1 MAEPADTAH
10 LAQPP
15 TGLDQ
20 RAPGH
25 RGLHPG
31 RAKLLR
37 HYVQTIHRAF
47 AEFLTIPTIVTASF
61 LLLAVVT
68 YLFDRARSTEQGPTA
83 GLLSSI
89 LFSDS
94 QSVSSLLRVIAAGII
109 TLTSITFAL
118 LLLAVQQGAAALTSQ
133 VLDQFLRRRPNQ
145 FYFGFFVGLVL
156 YTLIILATSS
166 PTHNPVYG
174 VTIALFMTVVTLYL
188 LILLIYTTVDQMRPV
203 MIIQAIRDHTLAA
216 RAAQLPLLRR
226 TRRSTA
232 ALRPIVVPVAADAS
246 GFLVR
251 VHLGIL
257 EKALEAAAGEVE
269 IVIAASIGDY
279 ITLHDVLA
287 EIRGGNAGDASSLEQ
302 AVRAALVLEEQRDL
316 ATDPAFGIEQLVTIG
331 WTSISTA
338 KSYPEPGLLV
348 CRSLRYILAH
358 WFEPDDRAA
367 GAAADGAVDL
377 RGHAPNQAAAP
388 IVYRDNVPEQVMKAF
403 ESLAV
408 VASESMQ
415 HQTLAEILRTFAV
428 MFGRLPPPL
437 QERSEDLLLRSL
449 SALGEHVPT
458 TDLDESLSDVIN
470 ALTAE
475 RRNRTSLAMAE
486 AQRQLRSNIGRL
498 NSRSTRATLGNPAI

>member
-1 MAEPADTAH
+1 
-10 LAQPP
+10 
-15 TGLDQ
+15 
-20 RAPGH
+20 
-25 RGLHPG
+25 
-31 RAKLLR
+31 
-37 HYVQTIHRAF
+37 
-47 AEFLTIPTIVTASF
+47 VTASF
-61 LLLAVVT
+61 FILAVIT
-68 YLFDRARSTEQGPTA
+68 YLFDRARNARVGPTA

-94 QSVSSLLRVIAAGII
+94 QSVSSLLGVIAAGMI

-145 FYFGFFVGLVL
+145 FYFGFFIGLVL
-156 YTLIILATSS
+156 YTLVILATSS
-166 PTHNPVYG
+166 STHNPVYG

-188 LILLIYTTVDQMRPV
+188 LIILIYTTVDQMRPV

-216 RAAQLPLLRR
+216 RAGQLHLLRH
-226 TRRSTA
+226 TRRSTQA
-232 ALRPIVVPVAADAS
+232 SRPIVASVAADAS

-257 EKALEAAAGEVE
+257 EKAVQAAAGEVE
-269 IVIAASIGDY
+269 VVIAASIGDY

-287 EIRGGNAGDASSLEQ
+287 EIRGENGEDASSLER
-302 AVRAALVLEEQRDL
+302 AVRASLVLEEQRDL

-338 KSYPEPGLLV
+338 KSYTEPGLLV

-367 GAAADGAVDL
+367 HAAADDSEN
-377 RGHAPNQAAAP
+377 RGRHSATEAPAP

-428 MFGRLPPPL
+428 MFRRLPPSL
-437 QERSEDLLLRSL
+437 QKRTEDLLLRSL

-458 TDLDESLSDVIN
+458 SELDESLSQVID

-475 RRNRTSLAMAE
+475 RRKRTSRAIEE

-498 NSRSTRATLGNPAI
+498 NSRSTRAAFGNPAV